1 MNAQIKFKK
10 KQSKRE
16 IILDT
21 ATQLFIQESY
31 IGVGI
36 DRIIAESDIAKA
48 TFYKYFPS
56 KEELVFACLKELKLD
71 IQIDVEERISEQ
83 SAPLEKLKQL
93 YLWYIDWINQ
103 NGARGCP
110 FHKARMD
117 VGDLYPSILVV
128 LDEYRNWLFDTITS
142 ILKELK
148 LNDPI
153 ALAHLF
159 NSLLDGIIN
168 SSVCEKGQIKPQKT
182 WDFIQTLIELEKN
195 RLTLSIL
202 LLNELKLSR
211 YSCNHN

>member
-36 DRIIAESDIAKA
+36 DRIIAESEIAKA

-71 IQIDVEERISEQ
+71 IQIAVEEHISEQ
-83 SAPLEKLKQL
+83 SAPLEKLEQL
-93 YLWYIDWINQ
+93 YLWYIDWVNQ
-103 NGARGCP
+103 NDARGCP

-128 LDEYRNWLFDTITS
+128 LNEYRNWLFDTTAS

-148 LNDPI
+148 LDDPI

-159 NSLLDGIIN
+159 TSLLDGIIN
-168 SSVCEKGQIKPQKT
+168 SSVCEKAPIKPEKT
-182 WDFIQTLIELEKN
+182 WEFIQSLIELEKSN
-195 RLTLSIL
+195 TV
-202 LLNELKLSR
+202 
-211 YSCNHN
+211 NHPSS

>member
-16 IILDT
+16 IILST

-31 IGVGI
+31 IAVGI

-71 IQIDVEERISEQ
+71 IQIAVEEHISEK
-83 SAPLEKLKQL
+83 SAPLEKLEQL
-93 YLWYIDWINQ
+93 YLWYIDWVNQ
-103 NGARGCP
+103 NDARGCP

-128 LDEYRNWLFDTITS
+128 LDEYRNWLFNTITS
-142 ILKELK
+142 ILKELE

-168 SSVCEKGQIKPQKT
+168 SSVCEKAPIKPEKT
-182 WDFIQTLIELEKN
+182 WDFIQTLIELEKPSN
-195 RLTLSIL
+195 RVNRPS
-202 LLNELKLSR
+202 S
-211 YSCNHN
+211 

>member
-36 DRIIAESDIAKA
+36 DRIIAESEIAKA

-56 KEELVFACLKELKLD
+56 KEELVFACLKELKFD
-71 IQIDVEERISEQ
+71 IQIAVEEHILEK
-83 SAPLEKLKQL
+83 SAPLEKLEQL
-93 YLWYIDWINQ
+93 YLWYIDWVNQ
-103 NGARGCP
+103 NDARGCP

-128 LDEYRNWLFDTITS
+128 VDEYRNWLFDTTTS
-142 ILKELK
+142 ILKELEIK
-148 LNDPI
+148 DSI
-153 ALAHLF
+153 ALTHLF
-159 NSLLDGIIN
+159 LALLDGIIN
-168 SSVCEKGQIKPQKT
+168 SSVCEKAPIKPQKT
-182 WDFIQTLIELEKN
+182 WDFIQTLIELEKK
-195 RLTLSIL
+195 IDI
-202 LLNELKLSR
+202 
-211 YSCNHN
+211 